1 MKIRNWIAWLPIFDV
16 FLSSDGDEK
25 RIAYET
31 ATDAP
36 GDYNEYEYGEDE
48 YEEAM
53 TGPGEDYGQAGSLT
67 HFYSDSP
74 LFGDLLP
81 TRDSD
86 TIFISWKNDYLSKDF
101 VLT

>member
-74 LFGDLLP
+74 FFGDLLP

-86 TIFISWKNDYLSKDF
+86 VIFPWKKRWSL
-101 VLT
+101 

>member
-1 MKIRNWIAWLPIFDV
+1 MYCKNFDF
-16 FLSSDGDEK
+16 FLSSEGDEK

-53 TGPGEDYGQAGSLT
+53 TGPGEDYGQVGSLAHILFT
-67 HFYSDSP
+67 FLATFYQLEIQMSFFLGKTD
-74 LFGDLLP
+74 D
-81 TRDSD
+81 
-86 TIFISWKNDYLSKDF
+86 LSKVF
-101 VLT
+101 LLA

>member
-1 MKIRNWIAWLPIFDV
+1 MQDCLLIFGDF

-53 TGPGEDYGQAGSLT
+53 TGPGEDYGQVGSLT
-67 HFYSDSP
+67 HFFIQIH
-74 LFGDLLP
+74 LFWRPFTNSKFRCHFPMEKTMISL
-81 TRDSD
+81 R
-86 TIFISWKNDYLSKDF
+86 IF
-101 VLT
+101 